1 MMIFILVKDISKHQ
15 YVRKEEEEE
24 LANYI
29 ETMAKEDLE
38 ILKQSLVQHE
48 NSNKKGYY
56 RENNSPERAM
66 EVEEDENINVENNFD
81 EDEEDIRQK
90 NYYSDEEGNN
100 ND

>member
-1 MMIFILVKDISKHQ
+1 
-15 YVRKEEEEE
+15 
-24 LANYI
+24 
-29 ETMAKEDLE
+29 
-38 ILKQSLVQHE
+38 
-48 NSNKKGYY
+48 
-56 RENNSPERAM
+56 M